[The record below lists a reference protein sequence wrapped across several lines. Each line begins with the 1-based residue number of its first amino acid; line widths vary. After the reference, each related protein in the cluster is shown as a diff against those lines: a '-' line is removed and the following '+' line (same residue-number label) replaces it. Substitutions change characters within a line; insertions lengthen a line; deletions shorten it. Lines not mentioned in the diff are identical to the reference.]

1 MLEIDNSR
9 FIFKTKTVWFSEF
22 PFDVTGYDGVTFQE
36 CTKDVNLEGFSK
48 EEFTTLVIDLTQ
60 DLDTIWKKMDKRS
73 CRESIIKARKDGEII
88 RMNQGYDTFL
98 KMCSEFRRE
107 KGLDDFTV
115 DIEFMKK
122 NGILVISEYE
132 GKIIGGEF
140 HITDG
145 NYIRGLLGGS
155 IRLEET
161 GKMRTLV
168 GNANRSRIWE
178 IIVYGKTMGMSTFD
192 MGGFYTGEKPDPQK
206 EGINKFKK
214 SFGGQLVTHYNYQK
228 DYSILYHIG
237 KKILSLKK
245 LQ

>member
-1 MLEIDNSR
+1 
-9 FIFKTKTVWFSEF
+9 
-22 PFDVTGYDGVTFQE
+22 
-36 CTKDVNLEGFSK
+36 
-48 EEFTTLVIDLTQ
+48 VIDLTQ
-60 DLDTIWKKMDKRS
+60 DLDTIWKKMSKTCRS
-73 CRESIIKARKDGEII
+73 SINTAREYGEII

-98 KMCSEFRRE
+98 KMYSEFRRE

-122 NGILVISEYE
+122 NGILVLSEYE

-140 HITDG
+140 YITDG
-145 NYIRGLLGGS
+145 KNMRTLLSGS

-168 GNANRSRIWE
+168 GNANRLRIWE

-245 LQ
+245 LL